1 MKLSTR
7 TAAYT
12 CYCEIFSPGAA
23 CVRTLALRML
33 AIMKKETLLELVPE
47 FESIVGKDNV
57 LTDLE
62 NLSLHGSDET
72 EDLNFP
78 PDLVVVPESVEQLQ
92 AILKITYDRDIA
104 ITPRGAGT
112 GLSGGALP
120 VEGGLVVSTK
130 KLNRILEI
138 DQDNLVGVVEPGV
151 ITEVFQK
158 EVEALGLFYPPD
170 PASRGSCFLGGNMA
184 ECSGGPRAVK
194 YGVTKDYVMGMEFV
208 LPDGRLIRHGGKL
221 LKNVTGF
228 NLSQLLVGSEGV
240 LGFITKIYLRLIPL
254 PKERVLML
262 VPFPNIRD
270 SANCVAALFKA
281 GIVPSACELMER
293 DAVLASEQ
301 HLGIEFPAK
310 ANTAE
315 AVLIIET
322 DGYTPGQAMTEAE
335 RVTEICMEIGATDV
349 VLADSSQKQE
359 DIWKLR
365 RATGEAVKKESI
377 YKEEDTVVPRAALP
391 DLITNVK
398 QICQE
403 YGIKSVCYGHAGD
416 GNLHVNILKT
426 GLTDE
431 EWNSKVYE
439 AIEKI
444 FEVTIELGGTISGEH
459 GIGYVQ
465 KRYLPMAYNADELE
479 IMKAIKSAF
488 DPKGLLN
495 PGKWV

>member
-1 MKLSTR
+1 MKR
-7 TAAYT
+7 
-12 CYCEIFSPGAA
+12 E
-23 CVRTLALRML
+23 ML
-33 AIMKKETLLELVPE
+33 AELLPQFKSL
-47 FESIVGKDNV
+47 VGKENV
-57 LTDLE
+57 LSDLE
-62 NLSLHGSDET
+62 SLKAHGSDET

-78 PDLVVVPESVEQLQ
+78 PDLVIIPETVEQLQ
-92 AILKITYDRDIA
+92 EVVKVTYAKEIA

-120 VEGGLVVSTK
+120 VNGGLVISTK
-130 KLNRILEI
+130 KLNCILEI
-138 DQDNLVGVVEPGV
+138 DQENLIGVVEPGV

-158 EVEALGLFYPPD
+158 KVESLGLFYPPD

-194 YGVTKDYVMGMEFV
+194 YGVTKDYVMGMEIV

-228 NLSQLLVGSEGV
+228 NISQLMVGSEGV
-240 LGFITKIYLRLIPL
+240 LGFITKIYLRLLPL

-262 VPFPNIRD
+262 VPFPNLQD
-270 SANCVAALFKA
+270 SATCVANLFKE
-281 GIVPSACELMER
+281 GVVPSACELMER
-293 DAVLASEQ
+293 DAVLASEK
-301 HLGIEFPAK
+301 HLGISFPAN
-310 ANTAE
+310 ANQAE

-322 DGYTPGQAMTEAE
+322 DGYTEGQAMTEAE
-335 RVTEICMEIGATDV
+335 RVTEICMELGATDV

-359 DIWKLR
+359 NIWRLR
-365 RATGEAVKKESI
+365 RATGEAVKKEAI

-391 DLITNVK
+391 DLISNVK
-398 QICQE
+398 QICQR

-426 GLTDE
+426 GLTNE
-431 EWNSKVYE
+431 EWNSKVFE

-444 FEVTIELGGTISGEH
+444 FEVTIGLGGTISGEH

-465 KRYLPMAYNADELE
+465 KRYLPMVYNSDELE
-479 IMKAIKSAF
+479 VMRAIKNAF